1 MKNCV
6 EQYDD
11 ENSFHKL
18 LSSLNADFG
27 DGRLVAIVWST
38 SQPPR
43 RRTGMVVCQ
52 LDSGELSGKRFTVNI
67 EELSKAYTIK
77 FLTKSQRV
85 EDMYFDTSVSLV

>member
-1 MKNCV
+1 
-6 EQYDD
+6 
-11 ENSFHKL
+11 
-18 LSSLNADFG
+18 
-27 DGRLVAIVWST
+27 
-38 SQPPR
+38 
-43 RRTGMVVCQ
+43 MVVCQ